1 MENNQTI
8 EKLVTI
14 KAELSQIGYEYL
26 ETKKPVELRDLGVVL
41 KPFIE
46 LSDSFD
52 KTIKKLKSD
61 IITESIPKS
70 NTIK

>member
-1 MENNQTI
+1 MENNQI
-8 EKLVTI
+8 VDKLVTM
-14 KAELSQIGYEYL
+14 KAELSKLSIEYL
-26 ETKKPVELRDLGVVL
+26 DTKMPVELRDLGVVL